1 MQNPTTA
8 WPFATKLLFRF
19 FFIYFIFYAAPWTWL
34 DDIPYYNY
42 VNQAYYW
49 LIDQLVNASNT
60 YLFKTYK
67 ELVQPNGSG
76 DTSWAWTQM
85 WMMLSISLLAA
96 AIWTV
101 ADQKK
106 QAYPRWNYFLCQVI
120 RYNLAITAFTYGI
133 IKIYAL
139 QMITPNQSQL
149 ATPLGEFL
157 PMRFSWLFI
166 GYSTP
171 YQVFSGVTEVVAGLL
186 LFFRRTTTAGV
197 LMSLAVFTNV
207 MVLNLTYDIPVK
219 LMSTHLVAMSLFL
232 LVQEQKRVF
241 SFVLNKP
248 VPPASLYEITFTKKW
263 QRVGYWLAK
272 IYFVV
277 FVMIVPSY
285 KNYERYQKVYGKQP
299 DSTFA
304 LGSYDVTVFARN
316 ADTLPALV
324 NDSTRWT
331 QLILDTRSGGSL
343 YSGDSLF
350 ARRYGRLYF
359 GYFPDTVNSK
369 ILFRKNGSDQSDS
382 LFTLRYE
389 KLDSVTIKVW
399 GPVRG
404 DSLYMIWRKNG
415 KQYRLA
421 EKQFHWLSEYNR

>member
-8 WPFATKLLFRF
+8 WPFVTKFLFRF
-19 FFIYFIFYAAPWTWL
+19 CFVYFLFYAEPWTWL

-42 VNQAYYW
+42 VIEGYYW
-49 LIDQLVNASNT
+49 LIDQLVSASNT
-60 YLFKTYK
+60 HIFKVYK

-76 DTSWAWTQM
+76 DTSWAWTQL
-85 WMMLSISLLAA
+85 WMMITVSFLAAVIWSLL
-96 AIWTV
+96 
-101 ADQKK
+101 DRKK
-106 QAYPRWNYFLCQVI
+106 PAYPRWNYFLCQVI
-120 RYNLAITAFTYGI
+120 RYYLAIKAFLYGI
-133 IKIYAL
+133 IKLYAL
-139 QMITPNQSQL
+139 QMIMPNQSQL

-171 YQVFSGVTEVVAGLL
+171 YQVFSGVTEIVAGLL

-197 LMSLAVFTNV
+197 LMALAVFTHV
-207 MVLNLTYDIPVK
+207 MVLNLAYDIPVK
-219 LMSTHLVAMSLFL
+219 LLSTHLVIMALFL
-232 LVQEQKRVF
+232 LVQEYKRVF
-241 SFVLNKP
+241 SFVMNQP
-248 VPPASLYEITFTKKW
+248 VLPGNLYEITFTKKW
-263 QRVGYWLAK
+263 QRIGYWVAK

-277 FVMIVPSY
+277 FIIALPLY
-285 KNYERYQKVYGKQP
+285 NNYERYQKVYGQQP
-299 DSTFA
+299 AGAFA

-316 ADTLPALV
+316 TDTLPALV

-331 QLILDTRSGGSL
+331 QLILDSRSGGSL

-359 GYFPDTVNSK
+359 GYFPDTATGK
-369 ILFRKNGSDQSDS
+369 IIFRKNSSEKSDS

-389 KLDSVTIKVW
+389 KVDSATIKVW
-399 GPVRG
+399 GPVRR